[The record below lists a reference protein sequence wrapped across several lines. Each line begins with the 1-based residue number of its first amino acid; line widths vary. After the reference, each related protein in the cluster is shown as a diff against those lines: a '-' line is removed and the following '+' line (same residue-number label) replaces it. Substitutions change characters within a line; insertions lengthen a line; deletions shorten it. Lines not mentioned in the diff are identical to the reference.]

1 MYNFY
6 PFPTLH
12 TERLILRKVLAED
25 APDVFV
31 MRSDEEVMR
40 YIPRPIARV
49 VDDVLPVL
57 GLINEGL
64 EKGERINWGITEK
77 GKDKVIGMVGFVN
90 TKFDHFRA
98 ELGYSLTRSYH
109 RQGIM
114 REAVV
119 RVIQYGF
126 EEMKLHTIEAIIDA
140 ENTASGGL
148 LESVGFRQEAYFR
161 EDFYFNNSFR
171 NSIHYGLLQSDVYG

>member
-12 TERLILRKVLAED
+12 TERLILRKVVPED
-25 APDVFV
+25 APDIFV
-31 MRSDEEVMR
+31 MRSDAEVMR
-40 YIPRPIARV
+40 YIPRPIAQV

-57 GLINEGL
+57 GMMTEGL
-64 EKGERINWGITEK
+64 DKGAKINWGITEK
-77 GKDKVIGMVGFVN
+77 GTDKVIGMVGFVN
-90 TKFDHFRA
+90 TKFEHFRA

-114 REAVV
+114 REAVL

-126 EEMKLHTIEAIIDA
+126 EEMKLHTIEAIIEA
-140 ENTASGGL
+140 ENVASGGL
-148 LESVGFRQEAYFR
+148 LESVGFRKEAYFR
-161 EDFYFNNSFR
+161 EDFYFNGGFR